1 MLNVKG
7 LTSLDVFTN
16 SRKNKILN
24 KYWLKVVMTHIDG
37 FSIQGQIYYM
47 VSIYFQ
53 NLKKIYTRNMKK
65 QQW

>member
-24 KYWLKVVMTHIDG
+24 KYWLKVAMTHIDG
-37 FSIQGQIYYM
+37 FSIQGQILYGINIF
-47 VSIYFQ
+47 SK
-53 NLKKIYTRNMKK
+53 LKKNIY
-65 QQW
+65 